1 MKPIRLLSG
10 LLTVGGWTMLS
21 RVLGFV
27 RDATIVALLG
37 TGPAYSAF
45 IVAFSLPNMFRR
57 LFAEGAFNMAFVPL
71 FARRLETGDRP
82 GDFAQDAFAAL
93 AGILIAL
100 TLLAQLAMPA
110 LVLAMASGFRD
121 GPEFDL
127 AVDFG
132 RIAFP
137 YILFIALAAML
148 SGVLNATGRFAVAAA
163 APVLLNVLFIAF
175 MAGAAWS
182 GWDVAR
188 ALIWAVPVAG
198 VAQFMLLWHAARR
211 AGFTLRPA
219 WPRFTPEIRALA
231 VIAAPAA
238 LASGVVQ
245 INLLVGRQVASYFDR
260 AIDWMYT
267 ADRLYQLP
275 LGVVGIAVGIVL
287 LPDLSRRLAAGD
299 DAGGRAALS
308 RAGEIA
314 LALTLPAAV
323 ALVVVPGP
331 LVSVLFERGR
341 FTPEDTAAT
350 ALACAIYGA
359 GLPAFVLQ
367 KVLQPLYFARS
378 DTRSP
383 FRFALWA
390 MAVNAACAIGLAP
403 VLGWPAA
410 ALATTLAAWAMVAL
424 LWRGARGMGDVARF
438 DARFRRRLPRI
449 VLASV
454 LMGGA
459 LWAGA
464 LALDGPLHTPLVR
477 YGALTLLVGGGG
489 AVFFAAAHLL
499 GGLPLSDLRAAFR
512 RSGTRTAG

>member
-10 LLTVGGWTMLS
+10 LLTVGGWTMCS

-27 RDATIVALLG
+27 RDAMIVAMLG

-57 LFAEGAFNMAFVPL
+57 FFAEGAFNMAFVPL
-71 FARRLETGDRP
+71 FSKRLEAGDAP
-82 GDFAQDAFAAL
+82 YAFAREVFSAL
-93 AGILIAL
+93 MWVLIVV
-100 TLLAQLAMPA
+100 TLLGQLAMPA
-110 LVLAMASGFRD
+110 LVLAMASGFAG

-127 AVDFG
+127 AVEYG
-132 RIAFP
+132 RLTFP
-137 YILFIALAAML
+137 YILLISLAAMI
-148 SGVLNATGRFAVAAA
+148 SGMLNATGRFGVAAA
-163 APVLLNVLFIAF
+163 APLLLNVVFIAF
-175 MAGAAWS
+175 MWGAHET
-182 GWDVAR
+182 GGDVAR

-198 VAQFMLLWHAARR
+198 VAQFALLWAAASR
-211 AGFTLRPA
+211 AGFRLVPTL
-219 WPRFTPEIRALA
+219 PRLTPEVRKLA

-287 LPDLSRRLAAGD
+287 LPDLSRKLAAGD
-299 DAGGRAALS
+299 DAGGRDALS

-323 ALVVVPGP
+323 ALVVIPDAM
-331 LVSVLFERGR
+331 VSVLFERGR
-341 FTPEDTAAT
+341 FTAADAQAT
-350 ALACAIYGA
+350 ALAAGIYGA

-390 MAVNAACAIGLAP
+390 MAVNAAFAIGLAP
-403 VLGWPAA
+403 ILGWPAA
-410 ALATTLAAWAMVAL
+410 ALATTVAGWAMVVL
-424 LWRGARGMGDVARF
+424 LLRGARPMGNIARF
-438 DARFRRRLPRI
+438 DARFRRRVPRI
-449 VLASV
+449 VLASA
-454 LMGGA
+454 LMGVA

-464 LALDGPLHTPLVR
+464 DALDTALRTGGIR
-477 YGALTLLVGGGG
+477 YAALAALVGGGG
-489 AVFFAAAHLL
+489 IVYFASAHVL
-499 GGLPLSDLRAAFR
+499 GGLPLGDLKAAFR
-512 RSGTRTAG
+512 RSGKRTAR